1 MDKYIIHFYRAFTIV
16 AALFFFITCAGKTKP
31 WKFND
36 IQSLDVRV
44 LDTQEWLLKT
54 KKNLQNLNKIM
65 RPQLAY
71 YLKKDFRIYEKLD
84 VPFDNIK
91 TNVRFIDST
100 HKSMTRLIGK
110 MKKTSSD
117 SLDDIPEDTT
127 VSYRRLFNDSRERI
141 KKSKNKYYKNIK
153 KLKKAFKP
161 TKQVLFFI
169 EEECTIYKNSIYD
182 LQYRRKMEQA
192 NIDRFNKKLNK
203 ALFNDS
209 ETFYSKRIIDISKKL
224 ESYRIKL
231 DSFEYFLLNM
241 EDLLIK
247 EMGGTVV
254 LIPKK
259 KMPPKFVDKY
269 EKEKKEYVE
278 ILKDIRNIVESI

>member
-1 MDKYIIHFYRAFTIV
+1 MDKYIHFYRAFTIV

>member
-1 MDKYIIHFYRAFTIV
+1 MDKHIIHFYRAFTIV
-16 AALFFFITCAGKTKP
+16 VALFFFITCAGKTKP

-36 IQSLDVRV
+36 IHSLDVRV

-84 VPFDNIK
+84 APFDKIK

-100 HKSMTRLIGK
+100 YKSMTKLIGK

-117 SLDDIPEDTT
+117 SLDDFPEDTT

-141 KKSKNKYYKNIK
+141 KKSKNNYYKNIK

-161 TKQVLFFI
+161 TKQILFFI

-192 NIDRFNKKLNK
+192 NIDRFNKKLNEV
-203 ALFNDS
+203 LFNNPES
-209 ETFYSKRIIDISKKL
+209 FYSKRIIDISKKL

-241 EDLLIK
+241 EDLLI
-247 EMGGTVV
+247 EQMGGTVV

-259 KMPPKFVDKY
+259 KMPPKFVEKY

-278 ILKDIRNIVESI
+278 ILKDIRKIVESI

>member
-1 MDKYIIHFYRAFTIV
+1 MDKYIIHFYRVFTIV
-16 AALFFFITCAGKTKP
+16 PALFFFITCAGKTKP

-54 KKNLQNLNKIM
+54 KKDLQNLNKIM

-84 VPFDNIK
+84 APFDKIK

-100 HKSMTRLIGK
+100 YKSMTRLIGK

-117 SLDDIPEDTT
+117 SLDDFPEDTT

-141 KKSKNKYYKNIK
+141 KKSKNNYYKNIK

-169 EEECTIYKNSIYD
+169 EEECKTYKKSIYD
-182 LQYRRKMEQA
+182 LQYRRKIEQA
-192 NIDRFNKKLNK
+192 NIDRFNKKLNE
-203 ALFNDS
+203 ALFNDPES
-209 ETFYSKRIIDISKKL
+209 FYSKRIIDISKKL
-224 ESYRIKL
+224 ENYRIKL

-241 EDLLIK
+241 EDLLI
-247 EMGGTVV
+247 EQMGGTVV

-259 KMPPKFVDKY
+259 KMPPKFVEKY

-278 ILKDIRNIVESI
+278 VLKDIRKIVESI